1 MGDGVRA
8 AFGVSGWILVGWA
21 WADEIFGSKKRRPA
35 CPDGFSGSKKWHPG
49 CRDWFPSDTKGHP
62 GWADGLAGSAK
73 KHPGT
78 GDDPAMSAK
87 LRPGRG
93 NEFWASAQVRPG
105 TADAFEGAQ
114 AARWGQTR
122 PTKRGSRRRREESLT
137 DFRAADGGCRKE
149 WRLVTSSPTRK
160 VAPATCGVRS
170 AECGVRSAECG
181 VRSAECVLCPLR
193 EFIGCAYYLRKARGR
208 SQGHCRAIVSLVTL
222 PGTASH
228 PHGLF
233 DSLPINLWRRSVTA
247 YRGIGRAEA
256 GATRR
261 LQSAATNVRGSG
273 PEIAGACGTWVLSLN
288 RGGSERWGQKDERSG
303 AGIFLPPFF

>member
-137 DFRAADGGCRKE
+137 DFRAADGGCRTE

-181 VRSAECVLCPLR
+181 VRSACYVPSENSLAAHTIYEKHADGVKVIVARLSRLSHFRAQLR
-193 EFIGCAYYLRKARGR
+193 TRTVCSTPSPSTCGG
-208 SQGHCRAIVSLVTL
+208 
-222 PGTASH
+222 
-228 PHGLF
+228 GL
-233 DSLPINLWRRSVTA
+233 
-247 YRGIGRAEA
+247 
-256 GATRR
+256 
-261 LQSAATNVRGSG
+261 
-273 PEIAGACGTWVLSLN
+273 
-288 RGGSERWGQKDERSG
+288 
-303 AGIFLPPFF
+303 